1 MGIKAKEDST
11 SSDIN
16 QRASCE
22 HKQHNKTTNIF
33 HCQANHNPSTNN
45 YKHHNHHFNNDNNN
59 NNHINKNN
67 NDNNF
72 NYDHNKNNHDHYN
85 DNDNHVNNN
94 SSYSCPCGSFPSSR
108 HPFRLSEPIK
118 WRRRPAIERSGPHLD
133 RSQRTRTF
141 PKAWSATHI
150 VAFR

>member
-11 SSDIN
+11 PSDIN
-16 QRASCE
+16 HQASCE
-22 HKQHNKTTNIF
+22 HKPHNKTTNIF
-33 HCQANHNPSTNN
+33 HYQANHNPSTNN

-59 NNHINKNN
+59 
-67 NDNNF
+67 
-72 NYDHNKNNHDHYN
+72 NNHDHYN

-118 WRRRPAIERSGPHLD
+118 WRRRPAIKRSGP
-133 RSQRTRTF
+133 
-141 PKAWSATHI
+141 
-150 VAFR
+150 